1 MALAWGTHLGTLPC
15 VFRATWFAIV
25 MRWLSASWF
34 RPLYVPL
41 WGAHPSSGHYL
52 PQASA
57 KRLRGHWCCPMPT
70 LNFSSAFDA
79 EVSHQRLFLCP
90 VPRAGRPARHLR
102 PHGHQACHRHDAPA
116 PCLGLRVGMAG
127 SAMLRLS
134 THSAGAAWAPRAQ
147 KADRGSSGRDHP
159 RPDDEE
165 NHAAQRHPVAWD
177 GNQHPRRTGS
187 CLGRRWPTCRP
198 RTRSKPLSGISGGNP
213 RGNGRG
219 ARTCASGG
227 AGKHAKLRG

>member
-25 MRWLSASWF
+25 MHWLSASWF

-147 KADRGSSGRDHP
+147 KADRGSSGGDHP
-159 RPDDEE
+159 RPDGEE
-165 NHAAQRHPVAWD
+165 NRAAQRHSVAWD
-177 GNQHPRRTGS
+177 GNQHPAGPEAAPADA
-187 CLGRRWPTCRP
+187 GRPVGHGPAPSRCPGFREE
-198 RTRSKPLSGISGGNP
+198 TREAMAAARERARAGG
-213 RGNGRG
+213 GQ
-219 ARTCASGG
+219 AR
-227 AGKHAKLRG
+227 